1 MDWLLDHIQFVI
13 AFAAAFAWW
22 LNKRRE
28 NAASEDE
35 EDAPP
40 PIAMDASPAEDA
52 ARARRIQ
59 EEIRRKIAERRTLP
73 PVAPPPVIMPDW
85 TRSEPVEMDPPMR
98 AEPRF
103 DPAAA
108 ILEQQRQLEEK
119 LRLIEDTRRNA
130 EALRAQVPLLK
141 VILSVSAVGRRIPP
155 NRLAAN
161 LHNKSDLRRAVVLR
175 EILGPPKGLQG

>member
-1 MDWLLDHIQFVI
+1 MDWILDNIQFVI

-28 NAASEDE
+28 SAASEDE
-35 EDAPP
+35 EAAPP
-40 PIAMDASPAEDA
+40 PMMHDTTAEDD

-73 PVAPPPVIMPDW
+73 PVAPPPVIVPEW
-85 TRSEPVEMDPPMR
+85 VPSEPVAVEPPRR

-108 ILEQQRQLEEK
+108 VLEQQRNLEEK
-119 LRLIEDTRRNA
+119 LRLIEITRRNA
-130 EALRAQVPLLK
+130 EALRAQVPALK
-141 VILSVSAVGRRIPP
+141 VIRSVSAAGRRSPP
-155 NRLAAN
+155 SALIAG
-161 LHNKSDLRRAVVLR
+161 LHNISEVRRAIVLR
-175 EILGPPKGLQG
+175 EVLGPPKGLQA